1 MDCCGRMRRQGF
13 FRSLNEGAHLPAR
26 EYVERASPAGAS
38 FRQQK
43 GAHPVNGRWPS
54 EAIYPAQAGAGG
66 GARQKEKTTPRST
79 PGHTYVLKNR
89 PVGRVG
95 CFFYEIN
102 VCFRICSVACFFFVY
117 PSCQVVQGVDFFL
130 QFLLLSCFCLGCT
143 NLKGKTK
150 TKRKSIA
157 PPCLPMGRYLFLFSL
172 LIVRGGHSN

>member
-102 VCFRICSVACFFFVY
+102 VCFRICSVACVFFCI
-117 PSCQVVQGVDFFL
+117 P
-130 QFLLLSCFCLGCT
+130 LLSGSARCRLFFAVFAVVVFLPR
-143 NLKGKTK
+143 LHKLEGKNKNET
-150 TKRKSIA
+150 
-157 PPCLPMGRYLFLFSL
+157 
-172 LIVRGGHSN
+172 